1 MKQSSDIPV
10 ISPDIRTVD
19 NSSVG
24 SLLRDVVN
32 TLCHRK
38 YISTT
43 LYAGHPQYS
52 NVFVNWNTGLL
63 QEKIAGNTGLQ
74 QAYEH
79 LVFKGMLFHN
89 GDYGVT

>member
-38 YISTT
+38 YISAT

-52 NVFVNWNTGLL
+52 NVFVN
-63 QEKIAGNTGLQ
+63 
-74 QAYEH
+74 
-79 LVFKGMLFHN
+79 
-89 GDYGVT
+89 